1 MSDYHKFTL
10 DRTKIGLLIRKAII
24 DSNLTIEQVSII
36 LELTSSRVIY
46 DWMNGIKLPNIE
58 NLINLAL
65 MLNKKIEDFI
75 ALQ

>member
-1 MSDYHKFTL
+1 MLEIMSAFL
-10 DRTKIGLLIRKAII
+10 
-24 DSNLTIEQVSII
+24 
-36 LELTSSRVIY
+36 LTSSRVIY
-46 DWMNGIKLPNIE
+46 DWMNGTKLPNIE

>member
-1 MSDYHKFTL
+1 MSDYHKFAL

-24 DSNLTIEQVSII
+24 DSNLTIEQVSSN

-46 DWMNGIKLPNIE
+46 DWMSGIKLPNIE